1 MERRSY
7 IGAYPPPETEGRS
20 QDGKLWRLETRWGCW
35 LSTVWRWRWTHLG
48 GEKDTLE
55 YHCPELSSIPLV
67 YVTLLM
73 FVLVLI
79 MTMIEL
85 SFLFLP
91 SRISCFRYFFI
102 YPFVF
107 SYFLLVYF
115 FPLFFCLP
123 LLCLSSA
130 RPSVGESDRA
140 YSPILTGHDFS
151 DFFASSSTDKHS
163 LYFRP

>member
-7 IGAYPPPETEGRS
+7 IGAYPPPGTEGRS

-35 LSTVWRWRWTHLG
+35 LRVRWRWRWRWTHLG

-55 YHCPELSSIPLV
+55 YHCPELVDSAGI
-67 YVTLLM
+67 YVTLPM

-85 SFLFLP
+85 SFLFLS
-91 SRISCFRYFFI
+91 SRITCFRHFFI

-115 FPLFFCLP
+115 FPLFF
-123 LLCLSSA
+123 CLSSA

-151 DFFASSSTDKHS
+151 DFFASSSTDKYP